1 MTNPV
6 TFVGDEAIIGFNP
19 KAIAK
24 ALSVQVSS
32 VQRQLDKL
40 SDKETLTRLGI
51 MVDALAKLVGSIPKD
66 VLLKDFDGRTAPLM
80 VSPRSELHYQQFC
93 LDARKTGQ
101 WLADELFVDLPK
113 KEVDWIDS
121 SNPEELADY
130 GNRVANGYKEW
141 SNNISQQDMDQP
153 IKGYYG
159 DTTMSALLNIALGH
173 IAFHIKTH
181 YKDARKFAGIEPP
194 VALKD
199 ELFEGIPSLIGKPGQ

>member
-1 MTNPV
+1 
-6 TFVGDEAIIGFNP
+6 
-19 KAIAK
+19 
-24 ALSVQVSS
+24 
-32 VQRQLDKL
+32 
-40 SDKETLTRLGI
+40 

-66 VLLKDFDGRTAPLM
+66 ILLKDFDARRAPLM

-93 LDARKTGQ
+93 LDARTTGV

-130 GNRVANGYKEW
+130 GNKVAHGYKEW
-141 SNNISQQDMDQP
+141 SNNIKQQDMKQP

-159 DTTMSALLNIALGH
+159 EITMSELLNIALGH
-173 IAFHIKTH
+173 IGFHIKNH

-194 VALKD
+194 VVLKD
-199 ELFEGIPSLIGKPGQ
+199 ELFEGIPSLIGKPGT